1 MLGVIIG
8 YEDNLNE
15 LADMRMKVKFGKF
28 GGKKH
33 LPCELRDGG
42 MGWERMIH

>member
-8 YEDNLNE
+8 YEDSLNE
-15 LADMRMKVKFGKF
+15 LADMRMKVKIGKF

-33 LPCELRDGG
+33 LPCEPASCVMEEWAGS
-42 MGWERMIH
+42 E